1 MKELVTLGT
10 YTTGS
15 LLSFYRKCKNHA
27 PNENAKQMFT
37 YKATTTF
44 ISLIG
49 NDAMAIRS
57 GYSLELG
64 INADNLWKS

>member
-1 MKELVTLGT
+1 
-10 YTTGS
+10 
-15 LLSFYRKCKNHA
+15 
-27 PNENAKQMFT
+27 MFT

-49 NDAMAIRS
+49 NDAMAIGS
-57 GYSLELG
+57 GYTLELG